1 MLIKVSKFEACCLLL
16 AANCIVRESELVLI
30 KNYNNVFLV
39 PWYKLSTGTPVGGL
53 SIVDAR

>member
-30 KNYNNVFLV
+30 KNYNTVFLV
-39 PWYKLSTGTPVGGL
+39 PVGGL